1 MILRLFQLTSIS
13 QSFGIYTA
21 LQDLYFYVAQTGNGL
36 YSLSRRSQH
45 LPSLLSARETKCIKA
60 NVDSS
65 RNNGHKSASPR
76 RRGSRSS
83 VPLSLRLY
91 VCQVSDC
98 QWKSKN
104 HFNYHRH
111 VFSHLKLQAKFQCQY
126 CHKEISSNSGKCG
139 YGQKRFR
146 CSECDIE
153 PMTKLALFWLL
164 LAYLSCFLALQS
176 QCDILLLA

>member
-1 MILRLFQLTSIS
+1 MYVIVKETLKLNFRQIEFTSC
-13 QSFGIYTA
+13 
-21 LQDLYFYVAQTGNGL
+21 VAHSRSL
-36 YSLSRRSQH
+36 VCEFYSLSRHSQH
-45 LPSLLSARETKCIKA
+45 VPSLLSSCEEKCMEG
-60 NVDSS
+60 NVDTS
-65 RNNGHKSASPR
+65 RENGRKNASPHK
-76 RRGSRSS
+76 RGPRSS

-153 PMTKLALFWLL
+153 PMTKLA
-164 LAYLSCFLALQS
+164 
-176 QCDILLLA
+176 